1 HQDIFAPDWTT
12 MTPSRMS
19 RTATASAMSRP
30 NWLRVAPET
39 SSSDPCRRL
48 EAPGPTHST
57 STPAAPAAH
66 TDHCQEPPLGTSPAM
81 SRRTSKSVATA
92 AIAGRMNEAI
102 EVSIDASTAPGAEAS
117 ARQNPPDSIPRSNR
131 YRWTFRSKRVPVRAG
146 LGYTREFKQRTG

>member
-1 HQDIFAPDWTT
+1 PAARRVRDGCCDPTGPLYRNEHSADSQKHSRFNYTGPGRESKGLIGRGHQDRFAPDWTT

-57 STPAAPAAH
+57 SAPAAPAAH
-66 TDHCQEPPLGTSPAM
+66 TDHCSEPPLGTSPAM
-81 SRRTSKSVATA
+81 SRRTSTSVATA
-92 AIAGRMNEAI
+92 
-102 EVSIDASTAPGAEAS
+102 
-117 ARQNPPDSIPRSNR
+117 
-131 YRWTFRSKRVPVRAG
+131 
-146 LGYTREFKQRTG
+146 